1 MCRGHCLARPAPRF
15 SRYAGPFSGGPRE
28 AGGLCKRSA
37 IGSLYL
43 LLFSIVLAKSTGQPI
58 QQTDSQALYS
68 KSALRAESTNAAC
81 RIHHRPRPLPRH
93 TRTGGSACC
102 PPWIRLSGRL
112 QNPPLHLSSP
122 RLDDISARKHAGGR
136 PPCGGR
142 GSGGVGGLGRHRCRS
157 EVRLL
162 ADPEKPEGGGPR
174 SGTCGSPD
182 VVRRLVIR

>member
-1 MCRGHCLARPAPRF
+1 MPAPSPEARARLVDSASAALLDLF
-15 SRYAGPFSGGPRE
+15 ICYCLVLCLQSPLDNRSNRLILKHYIASRRCAQSPPMP
-28 AGGLCKRSA
+28 L
-37 IGSLYL
+37 
-43 LLFSIVLAKSTGQPI
+43 
-58 QQTDSQALYS
+58 
-68 KSALRAESTNAAC
+68 AESTIARGRPLAHADRLSAC

-162 ADPEKPEGGGPR
+162 ADPEKP
-174 SGTCGSPD
+174 
-182 VVRRLVIR
+182 